1 MAELLTV
8 AEYPAIRAT
17 IDVTLTAKA
26 LPDSVIGMAPYA
38 GEAAAWVLG
47 EQPDASTYVIGT
59 DEYNAAQRAAI
70 YACAALLV
78 PAIPII
84 TSEAYGNAFRYTR
97 EKYDP
102 TVLAESLWAK
112 AREAI
117 DKTREDET
125 PVVTGPSRFFF
136 GTLKGRRGR

>member
-8 AEYPAIRAT
+8 AEYPAIRAM
-17 IDVTLTAKA
+17 IDVTLTARA
-26 LPDSVIGMAPYA
+26 LPDSVIGLTSYA
-38 GEAAAWVLG
+38 GEAVAWVLA
-47 EQPDASTYVIGT
+47 EQPEATTYAVGT
-59 DEYNAAQRAAI
+59 DEHTAVQRAAI

-102 TVLAESLWAK
+102 AVLAASLWEK
-112 AREAI
+112 AREAVS
-117 DKTREDET
+117 KTKEDEIST
-125 PVVTGPSRFFF
+125 ATGPSRFFF